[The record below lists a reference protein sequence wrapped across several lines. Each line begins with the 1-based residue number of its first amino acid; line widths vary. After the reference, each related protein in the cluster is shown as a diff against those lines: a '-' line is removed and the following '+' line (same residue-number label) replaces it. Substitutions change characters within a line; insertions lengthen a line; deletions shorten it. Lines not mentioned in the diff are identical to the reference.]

1 MSDQAGRIGWGA
13 TFATAQDALLV
24 LDLNA
29 NGTRGAGDGKIDQ
42 AKEVVLLLWGDAGM
56 SDMEAVA
63 KARDASG
70 NLAFGNNCDGKLTA
84 IDTAWGEFHF
94 WQDADQ
100 DGVTDAGEL
109 KTLDEMGFTQIGLT
123 CDDGSS
129 YAETSD
135 DVIIQ
140 GAALDGAASY
150 VCSGWRL
157 TASIDGIFFREIMP
171 FGGVNRI
178 EFWSC

>member
-1 MSDQAGRIGWGA
+1 MGDQAGRIGCGS
-13 TFATAQDALLV
+13 TFAAAQDALLV

-29 NGTRGAGDGKIDQ
+29 DGSRGAGDGGIDQ

-100 DGVTDAGEL
+100 DDISDARDL
-109 KTLDEMGFTQIGLT
+109 NAM
-123 CDDGSS
+123 
-129 YAETSD
+129 
-135 DVIIQ
+135 
-140 GAALDGAASY
+140 ASN
-150 VCSGWRL
+150 
-157 TASIDGIFFREIMP
+157 E
-171 FGGVNRI
+171 
-178 EFWSC
+178 